1 MYKNRPIK
9 LTLAALAC
17 EVQDVRWMQIHSF
30 QVTWL
35 KLKNLRLSQPARGV
49 PGSWGLKEKASKL
62 TSNHI
67 FNLRIVEIIWKS
79 IWFHI
84 VSEICA
90 TIEPVIQK
98 DAPCPLPVG
107 PAFAKKKGAPK
118 MKAEK
123 ATKHQN
129 KSNASSEQKGNTIA
143 YSYAVKNSWYN
154 VNIHCIWTYISI
166 NYIF

>member
-1 MYKNRPIK
+1 MAEIQESAPVATSAGGSGFMGSQGKSQQIDIK
-9 LTLAALAC
+9 SDLQSENC
-17 EVQDVRWMQIHSF
+17 RDHMEIDMVPHCFW
-30 QVTWL
+30 
-35 KLKNLRLSQPARGV
+35 NLRNDR
-49 PGSWGLKEKASKL
+49 ASD
-62 TSNHI
+62 S
-67 FNLRIVEIIWKS
+67 
-79 IWFHI
+79 
-84 VSEICA
+84 
-90 TIEPVIQK
+90 K

-166 NYIF
+166 NYIL